1 VTDGGRLITSLALLS
16 ASSTSWY
23 QLVGETVRNL
33 ATFHVAAVRESPP
46 GTTPATLTESVA
58 DLMLDDIVHGRL
70 QPGSKLRIHELK
82 ERYSMGASPLRE
94 ALTRLLALGFVTNES
109 RRGFRVAAVS
119 FEDIN
124 EITSVRKLI
133 EQRALQLSIE
143 NASRKWEEQIV
154 MQMARLRHAWTHQD
168 PKHHAHDPSSDGMHE
183 DYHRALIANC
193 NSPRLISLQ
202 ATYYDLAKRYRLLV
216 FQTPTTREEFL
227 TRHEVLTDVVLSRKK
242 KAACEELGRHLEL
255 IVSNLPDDFP
265 KGKATTSI

>member
-1 VTDGGRLITSLALLS
+1 MRD
-16 ASSTSWY
+16 
-23 QLVGETVRNL
+23 L
-33 ATFHVAAVRESPP
+33 ATYNAASVRESSSS
-46 GTTPATLTESVA
+46 TIPATLTESVA

-70 QPGSKLRIHELK
+70 QPGSKLRIDELK
-82 ERYSMGASPLRE
+82 ERYRMGASPLRE
-94 ALTRLLALGFVTNES
+94 ALTRLLAIGFVTNES
-109 RRGFRVAAVS
+109 RRGFRVASVS

-133 EQRALQLSIE
+133 EQRALELSIE

-154 MQMARLRHAWTHQD
+154 MQMARLRHALLHQD
-168 PKHHAHDPSSDGMHE
+168 PAHNALNPSSDGMHE

-216 FQTPTTREEFL
+216 FQAPTTREEFL
-227 TRHEVLTDVVLSRKK
+227 SRHEILTDVVLSRKK

-265 KGKATTSI
+265 KGKATKSA